1 MNNIK
6 PDIEK
11 ILFDLKRLNYDRR
24 RIEQELDYS
33 ENYLDQILSKGGN
46 IKVLNRLKQLQNAIL
61 YKEGKGIETKGG
73 GSLSS
78 EDMANKLIRIEAQ
91 QSVILGTQAEILA
104 HLTDRSVPAL
114 LRQKANEVK
123 TMEEE
128 LRGEHGTR

>member
-1 MNNIK
+1 MLQK
-6 PDIEK
+6 VDKDRLDAVLRVIETK
-11 ILFDLKRLNYDRR
+11 NWKFPMTEIHKVMGTDKGMISKYLN
-24 RIEQELDYS
+24 
-33 ENYLDQILSKGGN
+33 G
-46 IKVLNRLKQLQNAIL
+46 
-61 YKEGKGIETKGG
+61 KEGMSDKFYSKFMQTFGNTEGEVKGG
-73 GSLSS
+73 GSLSVG
-78 EDMANKLIRIEAQ
+78 DMANKLIRIEAQ

>member
-1 MNNIK
+1 MSNTLKQIVKNIQFVK
-6 PDIEK
+6 GWS
-11 ILFDLKRLNYDRR
+11 
-24 RIEQELDYS
+24 IEQVAQSIGYSRVHLNKAMNSADGNGEMEEL
-33 ENYLDQILSKGGN
+33 L
-46 IKVLNRLKQLQNAIL
+46 KVKHEDILQNVSL
-61 YKEGKGIETKGG
+61 GKETKGG